1 MARTQYRSKRKVT
14 GGLYKNYRK
23 KRKFELVSN
32 ATLTKVG
39 KLKIKKER
47 IIGGNIK
54 FRLLVADIVNVY
66 NPNTKKYEKAN
77 IKTVIDNP
85 ANQHYVRR
93 NIITKGAIVDTDKG
107 KVRITSRPGQEG
119 SLNGVLIW
127 LVLDKKWKFLKYIYN
142 QN

>member
-14 GGLYKNYRK
+14 GGLYKSYRK

-119 SLNGVLIW
+119 SLNGVLI
-127 LVLDKKWKFLKYIYN
+127 
-142 QN
+142 